1 MVLILLIPPIM
12 NIFGTVA
19 MDGIHWAYVLLLSLV
34 PIVMVEWMKLMK
46 LNGSKDE
53 Y

>member
-1 MVLILLIPPIM
+1 M